1 MPEFTRVADV
11 SDVTDQGKLLV
22 EVEGEVVALF
32 HVDGGFYAIDDVCT
46 HDGGPLVDG
55 ELSGFKIACPRHGAK
70 FDIRT
75 GAALSMPAVR
85 PTRAHAVKVEN
96 GGVWVALGSG
106 PGSTPGP
113 NNQAADFRSYT
124 PTNNAAAAAE
134 AAPASTPSTDTPAAA
149 TSTPGPGGATTTDG
163 TPSEEAVREWLKEVK
178 DPELFV
184 NIVDLGL
191 IYGVTLSPST
201 DAPGKQQVSIDM
213 TMTSPACPAG
223 PQLIADTK
231 RAVGSRESIAAVEVR
246 IVMDPPWTPD
256 RMTDDARDQ
265 LGIF

>member
-1 MPEFTRVADV
+1 MAEFIRVADASEV
-11 SDVTDQGKLLV
+11 SDPGKLLV

-32 HVDGGFYAIDDVCT
+32 HAEGSFYAIDDVCT

-55 ELSGFKIACPRHGAK
+55 ELVGYKIACPRHGAK

-85 PTRAHAVKVEN
+85 PTRAHAVKVED
-96 GGVWVALGSG
+96 GGIWVALGSG

-124 PTNNAAAAAE
+124 PTNTAAAAE
-134 AAPASTPSTDTPAAA
+134 AAPASPAGALATPASGGSTATVAA
-149 TSTPGPGGATTTDG
+149 SAADG
-163 TPSEEAVREWLKEVK
+163 VPSEEAVREWLKEVK

-191 IYGVTLSPST
+191 IYGVTLSPAA
-201 DAPGKQQVSIDM
+201 DAPGKQHVSIDM

-231 RAVGSRESIAAVEVR
+231 RTVSSRESIAAVEVR

-256 RMTDDARDQ
+256 RMTDAARDQ

>member
-1 MPEFTRVADV
+1 MPEFVRVADV
-11 SDVTDQGKLLV
+11 SEIPDPGKTLVDVDGDM
-22 EVEGEVVALF
+22 VALF
-32 HVDGGFYAIDDVCT
+32 HVGGVFYAIDDVCT
-46 HDGGPLVDG
+46 HDGGPLADG
-55 ELSGFKIACPRHGAK
+55 ELRDHKIACPRHGAK

-85 PTRAHAVKVEN
+85 GTRAHDVKVAD
-96 GGVWVALGSG
+96 GGVWVRLRDEAEGGG
-106 PGSTPGP
+106 PPQHGI
-113 NNQAADFRSYT
+113 
-124 PTNNAAAAAE
+124 AE
-134 AAPASTPSTDTPAAA
+134 AAAPASTCGNPPAAQEA
-149 TSTPGPGGATTTDG
+149 TVGAVADAPTATAGPLCEDR
-163 TPSEEAVREWLKEVK
+163 VREMLKEVK

-191 IYGVTLSPST
+191 IYGVTLSPAA
-201 DAPGKQQVSIDM
+201 DAPGRQHVAIDM

-231 RAVGSRESIAAVEVR
+231 RAVGASAEVSAVEVR

-256 RMTDDARDQ
+256 RMTDAARDQ